1 MPDYSMP
8 AVIPPRRPGDQRD
21 GKRPALA
28 ATPPSTPSPPRSPP
42 PSPPVRSRSPRDPP
56 PPPGRARGRGLLPP
70 RTLAFLTIV
79 GLISPVSPATPPL
92 GTPTSS
98 CPAAYFIPTAAAT
111 SLRSDALAIAQPTP
125 AVTLPPGP
133 PTLAVTPPPAGD
145 AARSDANALGTPQ
158 PTPAVISPIA
168 PPLPTWTTLW
178 LLLPSQTK
186 RTPLGALTLSLG
198 RQCQTL
204 AVTMSA
210 SAACLLLHH
219 HRHTRRR
226 RAAAATTVQAALRGR
241 LARSARRNILSVCDE
256 LAAVRTN
263 YQRSDVPP
271 IEFESTLNPGRCY
284 FLDVTGPCYAMDVWY
299 AEGDEGWHVDAR
311 RCLADHRAA
320 LAAAARTVQAHA
332 RRWFVRRSL
341 LPVATLQLWIA
352 HVLSPGNSILDPKT
366 PIAVA
371 DLCLRRVEGGLSWA
385 YCERRFG
392 EPVADALSPT
402 PTPRPVRT
410 SSHASSARHRARQAQ
425 ALQCELDAWKGA
437 CRLRHQRR
445 LVLWHGRLY
454 RPDLSRRNTARY
466 DLAVDVALGATDVL
480 VEGLRCGAGD
490 DVDDCDPTGSD
501 SDFDTDSD
509 LGADSIEEGA

>member
-1 MPDYSMP
+1 MSASIAPCVIAGGARTSSNGSSGQSSDIAPGARVSQPPSLPPSQLSQPPQPLPPSQPQPSPARSWADDAEAGVAVPDYSMP

-219 HRHTRRR
+219 HPLEN
-226 RAAAATTVQAALRGR
+226 AAAS
-241 LARSARRNILSVCDE
+241 LARSL
-256 LAAVRTN
+256 LA
-263 YQRSDVPP
+263 
-271 IEFESTLNPGRCY
+271 NP
-284 FLDVTGPCYAMDVWY
+284 
-299 AEGDEGWHVDAR
+299 
-311 RCLADHRAA
+311 
-320 LAAAARTVQAHA
+320 
-332 RRWFVRRSL
+332 
-341 LPVATLQLWIA
+341 
-352 HVLSPGNSILDPKT
+352 SP
-366 PIAVA
+366 
-371 DLCLRRVEGGLSWA
+371 
-385 YCERRFG
+385 
-392 EPVADALSPT
+392 
-402 PTPRPVRT
+402 
-410 SSHASSARHRARQAQ
+410 
-425 ALQCELDAWKGA
+425 
-437 CRLRHQRR
+437 
-445 LVLWHGRLY
+445 
-454 RPDLSRRNTARY
+454 LSRALVGVTA
-466 DLAVDVALGATDVL
+466 
-480 VEGLRCGAGD
+480 
-490 DVDDCDPTGSD
+490 P
-501 SDFDTDSD
+501 
-509 LGADSIEEGA
+509 